1 MTQFLEEI
9 IQQENRG
16 KLESF
21 CSHFDFDINEL
32 RELVRLNLKYGNP
45 EVMKAINRN
54 NSLAADFKRW
64 IEASKLSFDF

>member
-9 IQQENRG
+9 IQQEKRG

-21 CSHFDFDINEL
+21 CSHFDFDIIEI

-45 EVMKAINRN
+45 EVMKMINRN
-54 NSLAADFKRW
+54 NTLAADFKRW